1 MSNTAK
7 SKKVKGFLSILC
19 ENSLREDQANL
30 LMKNV
35 ELETSKDD
43 KKNHGFGI
51 KNIKSVVQ
59 NYGGEVTFNVID
71 DMFSVSVLIPIEL

>member
-1 MSNTAK
+1 M
-7 SKKVKGFLSILC
+7 KGFLSILC
-19 ENSLREDQANL
+19 ENSLREDQATL
-30 LMKNV
+30 LMRNA
-35 ELETSKDD
+35 ELETSKAD